1 MFHRLVSHVCDSYT
15 RKMLVCPHRRSFHP
29 SPRLHADCSDPEAS
43 VQQLLRLILLRTISV
58 VMADSGDP
66 PLIACDESPESAMSV
81 RSAELSACSKS
92 FLSVCLNPLVA
103 MPILQLRK
111 FPVQAAA
118 HAGAHH
124 DTYSNFTGGPS
135 AEKK

>member
-1 MFHRLVSHVCDSYT
+1 
-15 RKMLVCPHRRSFHP
+15 
-29 SPRLHADCSDPEAS
+29 
-43 VQQLLRLILLRTISV
+43 
-58 VMADSGDP
+58 
-66 PLIACDESPESAMSV
+66 
-81 RSAELSACSKS
+81 
-92 FLSVCLNPLVA
+92 

-135 AEKK
+135 AEKKQKQTIPGLTGFELDGDAPLDVIMGPCQHPEMLAPYRNVEGRYTVFLLLPGTMGNQSQDVVATLTMH